1 MVRPVVQMTSWTF
14 GVLVGAML
22 TAMFATGNLF
32 GTPIFAH
39 LRELHPY
46 LFGRPW
52 PIWFTAGGMASLAL
66 AGVVATCRTRSFVS
80 ALKVGALSGLIGSSI
95 LFVTGMGITIA
106 FHDAMM
112 KDPGNV
118 HEYQL
123 STPIPP
129 TEEQLSD
136 FIYSDALEGSV
147 IMMFEGPLAGTIL
160 GAIGGGGGMFL
171 ILAFRKRSRT
181 RSSELPAKMRSAVT
195 PLLLHDSL

>member
-1 MVRPVVQMTSWTF
+1 MLSWTF
-14 GVLVGAML
+14 GVVVGAML

-39 LRELHPY
+39 LRELHPDF
-46 LFGRPW
+46 FGQPW
-52 PIWFTAGGMASLAL
+52 PIWFTEGGIASLAL
-66 AGVVATCRTRSFVS
+66 AGVVTTCRTRNFVA

-95 LFVTGMGITIA
+95 LAVTGMGMIIA

-112 KDPGNV
+112 QDPGNV

-123 STPIPP
+123 STPAPP

-147 IMMFEGPLAGTIL
+147 IMMFLGPLAGAIL
-160 GAIGGGGGMFL
+160 GAIGGGGGMLL

-181 RSSELPAKMRSAVT
+181 RPPDLPARMRSSVT
-195 PLLLHDSL
+195 PLPLHDSL

>member
-1 MVRPVVQMTSWTF
+1 MVRKLSWTF

-22 TAMFATGNLF
+22 TAMSATGNLF

-39 LRELHPY
+39 LRELHPDF
-46 LFGRPW
+46 FGMRW
-52 PIWFTAGGMASLAL
+52 PIWFTGGGIASLAL
-66 AGVVATCRTRSFVS
+66 AGFMASFRTRSFIA
-80 ALKVGALSGLIGSSI
+80 ALKVGALSGLIGCSI
-95 LFVTGMGITIA
+95 LFVTGMGMTIA

-118 HEYQL
+118 HEYEL
-123 STPIPP
+123 SSPTPP

-136 FIYSDALEGSV
+136 FIYSDALEGSI

-160 GAIGGGGGMFL
+160 GAIGGGGGMLL

-181 RSSELPAKMRSAVT
+181 RPSDLPAKMRSAVT
-195 PLLLHDSL
+195 PLPLHDPL